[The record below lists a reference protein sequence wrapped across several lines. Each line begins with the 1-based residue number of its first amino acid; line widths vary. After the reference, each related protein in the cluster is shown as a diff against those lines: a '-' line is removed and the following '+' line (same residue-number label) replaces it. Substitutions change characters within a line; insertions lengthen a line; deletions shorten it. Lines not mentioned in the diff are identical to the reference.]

1 MSNYYISHNRRNFDV
16 MRDVYT
22 HSLESDSPLVEP
34 PAGSLKVVLRAHQQ
48 AALAAMEKQEQ
59 SLMNGL
65 DCSGETI
72 YSSYAILGDSVGV
85 GKSLMVLGHIARVDT
100 TAGNTTSLKKSTSMG
115 KHSTPTMFS
124 IRTTTYTDLSEAGCL
139 IIVPHT
145 LFRQWAGYIKTQTNL
160 TSVCIDKRNMFVA
173 EGFKQNILASQVVL
187 VSNTLYKEFSR
198 WQVKEDVRWKRV
210 FIDEADTIHMV
221 QGYPLPPTRF
231 TWFITASWMSLLFP
245 NESLYIGNSTLDS
258 LIYSDA
264 SEYRCLRP
272 FFDGLR
278 GSSQNHTYLRQ
289 FVTSYNFL
297 HDTLN
302 IGHTLRGRLV
312 IRCSDAFIKE
322 SISLPT
328 LIRQIILCKE
338 SVRQQIVAGVLPRE
352 VQELLHG
359 GDVAAA
365 IEALGVKVEETTN
378 LVDAVTINLKKEL
391 ERLNATYAFKA
402 GLEYATEASKEHALV
417 SLKEKI
423 ANKEESIRSV
433 EERVRAAA
441 TECCPI
447 CYDDGKNPLITPC
460 CSRSFCGECIMKCL
474 IRTLDCPMCRAHIHP
489 SQLKR
494 LAAGGS
500 LATGGNAIVESGA
513 DEPRKKDETLL
524 RIFEENPQGRFL
536 VFSRY
541 DNPFTEI
548 EAQVDAIGMR
558 VKQLKGS
565 KDSIAATLRAFQGGD
580 LRCLLLN
587 SQYAGSGLN
596 ITAATHVILLH
607 AMTHEE
613 EKQILGR
620 AYRFG
625 RTEPLHFIKL
635 LHTSEMPVVN

>member
-1 MSNYYISHNRRNFDV
+1 

-22 HSLESDSPLVEP
+22 HSLESGAPLVEAP
-34 PAGSLKVVLRAHQQ
+34 TGSLKVVLRAHQQ
-48 AALAAMEKQEQ
+48 AALSAMEMKEQ
-59 SLMNGL
+59 SLMNGM

-72 YSSYAILGDSVGV
+72 FSSYAILGDSVGV
-85 GKSLMVLGHIARVDT
+85 GKSLMVLGHIARISTV
-100 TAGNTTSLKKSTSMG
+100 GGSPPLKKCTFMG
-115 KHSTPTMFS
+115 KHSTPNMFS
-124 IRTTTYTDLSEAGCL
+124 IRTEEYKDISEAGCL

-160 TSVCIDKRNMFVA
+160 TAVCLDKRNMFAA
-173 EGFKQNILASQVVL
+173 EGFTQNVLGAQVVL
-187 VSNTLYKEFSR
+187 ISNTLYKEFSR

-210 FIDEADTIHMV
+210 FMDEADTIHMV

-231 TWFITASWMSLLFP
+231 TWFITASWMNLLFP
-245 NESLYIGNSTLDS
+245 NESLYLGSATLDT
-258 LIYSDA
+258 LIYSES

-278 GSSQNHTYLRQ
+278 GSSQNYTYLRQ

-302 IGHTLRGRLV
+302 MGHRLRGRLV
-312 IRCSDAFIKE
+312 VRCSDAFIKE

-338 SVRQQIVAGVLPRE
+338 SVRQQIVAGVLPKE

-365 IEALGVKVEETTN
+365 IEALGVKAEETTN

-391 ERLNATYAFKA
+391 ERLNATYIFKA
-402 GLEYATEASKEHALV
+402 GLEYATEASKEHALIT
-417 SLKEKI
+417 LKEKI
-423 ANKEESIRSV
+423 ARTEESIRSV

-447 CYDDGKNPLITPC
+447 CYEGDSTSTLLTPC
-460 CSRSFCGECIMKCL
+460 CSRAFCGECIMACL
-474 IRTLDCPMCRAHIHP
+474 LRTPDCPMCRARIHP

-494 LAAGGS
+494 LAADGS
-500 LATGGNAIVESGA
+500 LAAGGGNAIVAAGTSVPVV
-513 DEPRKKDETLL
+513 DEPKKKEETLL
-524 RIFEENPQGRFL
+524 RLFEENPQGRFL

-548 EAQVDAIGMR
+548 EAQVDEIGVR
-558 VKQLKGS
+558 VKQLKGT
-565 KDSIAATLRAFQGGD
+565 KDSIAATLRAFEKGD
-580 LRCLLLN
+580 IRCLLLN

-596 ITAATHVILLH
+596 ITAATHVVLLH

-635 LHTSEMPVVN
+635 LHTTEVPVAN